1 MQIHEITEIA
11 GRQGPNRKRLGRG
24 IGSHGKTSGR
34 GHKGEGSRSGSKQ
47 YLVKEGGQI
56 PMFRKIAKRGFS
68 NGDSTVQ
75 KRIAI
80 VNVGMLSKLDPGLT
94 VVNLDCLISSG
105 LIPRRSQ
112 IVRVLGGGDLTRA
125 LIVEAS
131 HVSRGAALK
140 ILKVGGELKLV

>member
-1 MQIHEITEIA
+1 MQIHEITDIA
-11 GRQGPNRKRLGRG
+11 GRQGPNRKRIGRG

-34 GHKGEGSRSGSKQ
+34 GHKGEGSRSGSKG

-56 PMFRKIAKRGFS
+56 PMFRKVAKRGFS
-68 NGDSTVQ
+68 AGDYAVQ

-80 VNVGMLSKLDPGLT
+80 VNIGALEKLDSSVS
-94 VVNLDCLISSG
+94 VVNLETLISSG

-112 IVRVLGGGDLTRA
+112 IVRVLGGGEVTRA

-131 HVSRGAALK
+131 HVSRSAATKIGAA
-140 ILKVGGELKLV
+140 GGTVNLI